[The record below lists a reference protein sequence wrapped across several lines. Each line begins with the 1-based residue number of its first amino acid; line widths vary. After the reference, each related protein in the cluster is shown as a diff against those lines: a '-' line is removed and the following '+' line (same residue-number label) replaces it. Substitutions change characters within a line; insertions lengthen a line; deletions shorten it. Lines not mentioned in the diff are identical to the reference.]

1 MATTYNKQA
10 PFIEGA
16 QENYIDLLTQL
27 VGQAPGSNIYD
38 ADGNITGTVPTLEE
52 LGPQIAPQNVLTQ
65 QAQQLAATQAGFRS
79 INF

>member
-1 MATTYNKQA
+1 MATSYKPA

-38 ADGNITGTVPTLEE
+38 ADGNTSGTVPTLADV
-52 LGPQIAPQNVLTQ
+52 GPQIAPQNV
-65 QAQQLAATQAGFRS
+65 
-79 INF
+79 